1 MFAVAFEISVSTP
14 NRFQKKRKHSLS
26 LSPSLRVPFLQILL
40 FPRNVVGAKKGGEKK
55 KKQGEKA
62 SHVLSGRIR
71 GRVQQPF
78 LGE

>member
-14 NRFQKKRKHSLS
+14 NRFQKKKKTLS

-40 FPRNVVGAKKGGEKK
+40 FPRNVVGAKKGGGKKK

>member
-1 MFAVAFEISVSTP
+1 MRSLLKSPFPRLIVFK
-14 NRFQKKRKHSLS
+14 KKRKHSLS
-26 LSPSLRVPFLQILL
+26 LSLSASTFFADPLISEKRSW
-40 FPRNVVGAKKGGEKK
+40 REKGRGKKK

>member
-14 NRFQKKRKHSLS
+14 NRFQKKKKTLS